1 MKSRGFTLIE
11 LMIVIALMAVLT
23 SLAVP
28 GFSQFL
34 SKRSVSAAAA
44 TLATD
49 YRFARSEAIK
59 RASFVTVCR
68 STDSTSCAGV
78 SESWHGG
85 WIVFADTD
93 GNGVVGA
100 NEDIL
105 RVQQVVQG
113 ISSMANPTLSS
124 TRHTAT
130 FRSSGI
136 AVSVSDTMVITPSVA
151 STNTRLMCISWQG
164 RVALRSQG
172 DTLCD

>member
-11 LMIVIALMAVLT
+11 LMIVIALVAILT

-59 RASFVTVCR
+59 RSSFVTVCR
-68 STDSTSCAGV
+68 STDSATCAGT

-85 WIVFADTD
+85 WIVFADAD

-100 NEDIL
+100 NEEIL
-105 RVQQVVQG
+105 RVQQVIQG
-113 ISSMANPTLSS
+113 ISSIVNPTLSS

-130 FRSSGI
+130 FRPSGI
-136 AVSVSDTMVITPSVA
+136 AVAVNDSMVVTPSVA
-151 STNTRLMCISWQG
+151 STNTRLLCISNQG
-164 RVALRSQG
+164 RVALRAQG
-172 DTLCD
+172 DATC